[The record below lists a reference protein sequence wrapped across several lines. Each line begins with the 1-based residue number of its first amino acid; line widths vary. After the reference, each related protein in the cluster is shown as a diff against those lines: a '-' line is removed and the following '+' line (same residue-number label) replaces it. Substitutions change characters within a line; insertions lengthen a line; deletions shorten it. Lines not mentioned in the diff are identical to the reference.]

1 MSTQAAPSLGSM
13 VLTHLDIY
21 DWGAFGG
28 RHSVP
33 IDAAGTAIIGPTG
46 SGKTTLVDALMT
58 ILVAVPRYNLA
69 STGGHDSDRDLVSYV
84 RGVSGAGTGGDAT
97 DHISRPG
104 PVVTAVSARFSD
116 GDAVVRIGGVF
127 WFDGSGSATADLKRR
142 WIFCLSDCTSLDDWL
157 EAHRENGARALK
169 ELERVHSGFKLYE
182 SKQTFLA
189 RLRSHF
195 EVTENAFALLNR
207 AAGLKQIDS
216 IDKVFR
222 ELVLDDRSAFET
234 AKSVVDEFAIL
245 AGIRQELETAR
256 RQRESLIPIDKSWGQ
271 HVDISVKL
279 DERKRLLGLIPIWFA
294 ERVMGLWQA
303 QRERAEAEL
312 LRRKIES
319 EELKGQLDA
328 AETSEEACH
337 ATYLLQGGQDIENLS
352 KLITLQRVNR
362 DQRRRDA
369 NAYQVMARALDL
381 PCALTAADVAANRAS
396 VGPRRVEEKLRHQEQ
411 KSAAWEVG
419 AKQAILLAERERI
432 DQELAAAKR
441 RPKSN
446 IPDAQSNFRDALAG
460 HLGLDA
466 EALPFVAE
474 LIEVQPVQHEWRGAI
489 ERAIG
494 SERLRILIAKEHLKE
509 ALGWV
514 NGRDTGLHI
523 RLLEASIPTVQAR
536 FFDDGFTRKLNYK
549 SHAHREAL
557 KHLFASIDRHCVP
570 DVATLHRTSHAMTA
584 EGLMSGRAG
593 FFDKQDQRPLHADWM
608 TGFDNRDRVAQ
619 LTAGL
624 AAAIDLHQTNQK
636 ALKRAEDRADATERG
651 LALLQR
657 LEDTVFEAIDVVS
670 AENYLAQLENQLTSL
685 TDPESDAQ
693 MAEQSWRAAR
703 EITRTVR
710 QALTNLEVAISKV
723 RESIDRADKA
733 LQQNRLRIG
742 EGLLDEERSW
752 IDPRVELPSFTDP
765 TLLAD
770 VERLTRERIEA
781 ERDGFTNRLR
791 SIEQQLIRDMGK
803 AKLVDTG
810 SLSEAATELHDV
822 TAYRERLRVLDEEA
836 LPQKIQR
843 FQQYLNQ
850 SSDQGV
856 TLLLSDIANEV
867 SAIEERIANLNTTLK
882 RVDFQPG
889 RYLHLEPQRVE
900 HDTLRVLR
908 LAQAHLRSAQ
918 LKDDGGESH
927 YQALTRVVELLQEAA
942 ERRKL
947 QGSLALLDP
956 RYRLQFAVWVIARDD
971 GRILEKRTSSQGG
984 SGGEKEII
992 ASYVLTASLSY
1003 ALCPPNRQHPVFGT
1017 VVLDEAFSKSS
1028 HAVAGRIIRAL
1039 AEFGLH
1045 PLFVT
1050 PNKELR
1056 LLRDHTRSAIV
1067 VHRRG
1072 TQATVT
1078 SLTWEELEHHAR
1090 ERRNRTEIA
1099 VEIAE

>member
-1 MSTQAAPSLGSM
+1 MNTLAIPPLESF

-33 IDAAGTAIIGPTG
+33 MDVAGTAIIGPTG

-58 ILVAVPRYNLA
+58 LLVATPRYNLA

-84 RGVSGAGTGGDAT
+84 RGVSGAGTDDDTT

-104 PVVTAVSARFSD
+104 PVVTAIAARFSD
-116 GDAVVRIGGVF
+116 GDAVVSIGGVF
-127 WFDGSGSATADLKRR
+127 WFEGSSSALADLRRR
-142 WIFCLSDCTSLDDWL
+142 WVFCLGDVPSLDDWL

-169 ELERVHSGFKLYE
+169 ELERIHPGFKLYE
-182 SKQTFLA
+182 SKNTFLA
-189 RLRSHF
+189 RLRNHF

-234 AKSVVDEFAIL
+234 AKSVVDEFGTL

-256 RQRESLIPIDKSWGQ
+256 RQRETLVPIDKSWGQ

-279 DERKRLLGLIPIWFA
+279 EERKRLLGLLPIWFA
-294 ERVMGLWQA
+294 ERVMALWHA
-303 QRERAEAEL
+303 QRKHAEAEL
-312 LRRKIES
+312 LKRQSES
-319 EELKGQLDA
+319 DELKGQVAA
-328 AETSEEACH
+328 AEAAEEACH
-337 ATYLLQGGQDIENLS
+337 ATYLLEGGQDIENLS
-352 KLITLQRVNR
+352 KLITLQRVAR
-362 DQRRRDA
+362 DQRQRDA
-369 NAYQVMARALDL
+369 SAYQTMARALGL
-381 PCALTAADVAANRAS
+381 PSGLTAADVEANRAS
-396 VGPRRVEEKLRHQEQ
+396 VEPRRVEEQQRHEEQ
-411 KSAAWEVG
+411 KRTAWEMG
-419 AKQAILLAERERI
+419 AKQASLLADRERI

-446 IPDAQSNFRDALAG
+446 IPDAQYTFRDALAQ

-474 LIEVQPVQHEWRGAI
+474 LIEVQAAQHTWRGAI

-494 SERLRILIAKEHLKE
+494 SERLRILIAPEHLDE
-509 ALGWV
+509 ALAWV
-514 NGRDTGLHI
+514 NGRDTGLHV
-523 RLLEASIPTVQAR
+523 RLREANEPAGQAR
-536 FFDDGFTRKLNYK
+536 FFDDGFTRKLNFRP
-549 SHAHREAL
+549 HAHREAL
-557 KHLFASIDRHCVP
+557 KHLLADIDRHCVS
-570 DVATLHRTSHAMTA
+570 DVAALHRTPHAMTA

-593 FFDKQDQRPLHADWM
+593 FFEKQDQRPLRADWM

-619 LTAGL
+619 LMQDL
-624 AAAIDLHQTNQK
+624 AKVIDLHQASQD
-636 ALKRAEDRADATERG
+636 ALKTAEGLAEATERG
-651 LALLQR
+651 LVLLQR
-657 LEDTVFEAIDVVS
+657 LEDVTFESIDVVS
-670 AENYLAQLENQLTSL
+670 AENDLAQLEDQMAALTN
-685 TDPESDAQ
+685 PESDAQ
-693 MAEQSWRAAR
+693 VAEQRWRAAQSA
-703 EITRTVR
+703 TRTVR
-710 QALTNLEVAISKV
+710 QAQIDVGMVIGKISDAI
-723 RESIDRADKA
+723 ERAHNA
-733 LQQNRLRIG
+733 IQQNRLHVG
-742 EGLLDEERSW
+742 AGLLDDERNW
-752 IDPRVELPSFTDP
+752 VDQHIDPPSFTDP

-770 VERLTRERIEA
+770 VERTTRERIES
-781 ERDGFTNRLR
+781 ERDSFANRLKG
-791 SIEQQLIRDMGK
+791 IEQQLIRDMGR
-803 AKLVDTG
+803 AKSVDTG
-810 SLSEAATELHDV
+810 ALTEAAVELQDV
-822 TAYRERLRVLDEEA
+822 PAYRERLRVLDEEA
-836 LPQKIQR
+836 LPEKIHR

-856 TLLLSDIANEV
+856 TQLLSDIANEV
-867 SAIEERIANLNTTLK
+867 AGIEERIADLNTTLK

-889 RYLHLEPQRVE
+889 RYLHLEPQRVDHE
-900 HDTLRVLR
+900 RLHALR

-942 ERRKL
+942 DRRKL

-971 GRILEKRTSSQGG
+971 GRIIEKRTSSQGG

-1003 ALCPPNRQHPVFGT
+1003 ALCPPNRQRPLFGT

-1090 ERRNRTEIA
+1090 ERHKRTEVA